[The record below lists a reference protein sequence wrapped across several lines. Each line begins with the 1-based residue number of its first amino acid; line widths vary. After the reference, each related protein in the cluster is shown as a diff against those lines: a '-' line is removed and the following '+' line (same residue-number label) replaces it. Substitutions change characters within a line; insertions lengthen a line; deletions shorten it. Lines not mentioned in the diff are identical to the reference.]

1 MAWLVLPHRS
11 MLGAFMASRPARSIS
26 APIIW
31 GSVSATLTVVM
42 LVGWVYLFLKNG
54 GLTEQWA
61 GNFWL
66 LVGGIISLVAI
77 TTVLILF
84 SVFLARQIL
93 EIRRQTTFIDSVTH
107 ELRSPL
113 ASIRLG
119 LQTLGRTGLAN
130 EQKEQLRAMMLEDTD
145 RLAAF
150 IDDILEA
157 TRLEYAHAGQMLN
170 HVSLGELIHSCV
182 DTVARRH
189 TLDPSAIEIDVDDA
203 TEVRIDGTA
212 VETVLKNLI
221 DNAIKYSNPPVRVQI
236 TARASDQGRVEIC
249 VRDRGVGIPPAELRR
264 IFNRF
269 YRVDHEDVRA
279 RRGTGLGLFVVK
291 ALVKDLGG
299 RLKAHSDGRG
309 KGTTMTI
316 SLPYISKDGPAAA
329 NADHQAHA

>member
-1 MAWLVLPHRS
+1 MIGEVMAP
-11 MLGAFMASRPARSIS
+11 RPSRSIS
-26 APIIW
+26 GPIIW

-42 LVGWVYLFLKNG
+42 LVGWIYLILKNG
-54 GLTEQWA
+54 ELTQQWV

-66 LVGGIISLVAI
+66 LVGGILSLVAI

-119 LQTLGRTGLAN
+119 LQTLGRSGLAS
-130 EQKEQLRAMMLEDTD
+130 EQREQLREMMLEDTD

-157 TRLEYAHAGQMLN
+157 TRLEYAHAGQALN
-170 HVSLGELIHSCV
+170 HVSLGELIHRCTA
-182 DTVARRH
+182 TVARRH
-189 TLDPSAIEIDVDDA
+189 KLDPNDIEIDVDDA
-203 TEVRIDGTA
+203 TELRIDGTA
-212 VETVLKNLI
+212 VETVLKNLL

-236 TARASDQGRVEIC
+236 TARATDQGRVEIC
-249 VRDRGVGIPPAELRR
+249 VRDRGVGIPPHELRR

-299 RLKAHSDGRG
+299 RLKAHSDGQG

-316 SLPYISKDGPAAA
+316 SLPYISKDALSVA
-329 NADHQAHA
+329 NAEQEAHA

>member
-1 MAWLVLPHRS
+1 
-11 MLGAFMASRPARSIS
+11 MASRPPRSIS
-26 APIIW
+26 GPIIW

-42 LVGWVYLFLKNG
+42 LVGWIYLILKNG
-54 GLTEQWA
+54 ELTQQWV

-66 LVGGIISLVAI
+66 LVGGILSLVAI

-84 SVFLARQIL
+84 SIFLARQIL

-119 LQTLGRTGLAN
+119 LQTLGRTGLAS
-130 EQKEQLRAMMLEDTD
+130 EQREQLREMMLEDTD

-157 TRLEYAHAGQMLN
+157 TRLEYAHAGQALN
-170 HVSLGELIHSCV
+170 HVALGELIHRCTS
-182 DTVARRH
+182 TVARRH
-189 TLDPSAIEIDVDDA
+189 KLDPSAIEIDVDDA
-203 TEVRIDGTA
+203 TELRIDGTA
-212 VETVLKNLI
+212 VETVLKNLL

-236 TARASDQGRVEIC
+236 TARATDQGRVEIC
-249 VRDRGVGIPPAELRR
+249 VRDRGVGIPPHELRR

-299 RLKAHSDGRG
+299 RLKAHSDGQG

-316 SLPYISKDGPAAA
+316 SLPYISKDAPSVAS
-329 NADHQAHA
+329 ADQEAHA

>member
-1 MAWLVLPHRS
+1 MAV
-11 MLGAFMASRPARSIS
+11 RPPRSIS
-26 APIIW
+26 GPIIW

-42 LVGWVYLFLKNG
+42 LVGWIYLIVKNG
-54 GLTEQWA
+54 GLTQVRA
-61 GNFWL
+61 ANFWL
-66 LVGGIISLVAI
+66 LVGGILSLVAI

-93 EIRRQTTFIDSVTH
+93 ENRRQTTFIDSVTH

-119 LQTLGRTGLAN
+119 LQTLGRTGLAS
-130 EQKEQLRAMMLEDTD
+130 EQREQLRGMMLEDTD

-157 TRLEYAHAGQMLN
+157 TRLEYAHAGQMIN
-170 HVSLGELIHSCV
+170 RVSLAELIHSCV
-182 DTVARRH
+182 QTVARRH
-189 TLDPSAIEIDVDDA
+189 KLDPDAIEIDVDDA
-203 TEVRIDGTA
+203 TELRIDGPA
-212 VETVLKNLI
+212 VETVLKNLL

-236 TARASDQGRVEIC
+236 TARVSEQGRVEIC
-249 VRDRGVGIPPAELRR
+249 VRDRGVGIPQSELRR
-264 IFNRF
+264 IFGRF

-316 SLPYISKDGPAAA
+316 SLPYISKDSPSAA
-329 NADHQAHA
+329 NSDQEAHA

>member
-1 MAWLVLPHRS
+1 MIGQLMA
-11 MLGAFMASRPARSIS
+11 ARPPRSIS
-26 APIIW
+26 GPIIW

-42 LVGWVYLFLKNG
+42 LVGWIYLILKNG
-54 GLTEQWA
+54 ELTQQWVA
-61 GNFWL
+61 NFWL
-66 LVGGIISLVAI
+66 LGGGIISLVAI

-93 EIRRQTTFIDSVTH
+93 ENRRQTTFIDSVTH

-119 LQTLGRTGLAN
+119 LQTLGRTGLAT
-130 EQKEQLRAMMLEDTD
+130 EQREQLREMMLEDTD

-170 HVSLGELIHSCV
+170 QVSLAELIHSCV
-182 DTVARRH
+182 ATVARRH
-189 TLDPSAIEIDVDDA
+189 KLELSAIEVDVDDA
-203 TEVRIDGTA
+203 TELRIDGTA
-212 VETVLKNLI
+212 VETVLKNLL

-236 TARASDQGRVEIC
+236 TARTTDQDRVEIC
-249 VRDRGVGIPPAELRR
+249 VRDRGVGIPQSELRR
-264 IFNRF
+264 IFGRF

-316 SLPYISKDGPAAA
+316 SLPYISKDAPSVASSE
-329 NADHQAHA
+329 QEAHA